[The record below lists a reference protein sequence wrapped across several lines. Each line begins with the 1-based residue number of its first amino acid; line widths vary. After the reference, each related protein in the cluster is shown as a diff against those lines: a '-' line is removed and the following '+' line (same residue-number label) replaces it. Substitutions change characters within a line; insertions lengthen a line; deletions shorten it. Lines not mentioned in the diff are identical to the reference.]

1 MTTNERI
8 EALER
13 TVQSLNEQLKG
24 EKTPL
29 PEWPQDGD
37 IYWCCNDGDVIRYN
51 WESDEFDN
59 KRKEFGNVFKTKQ
72 EAENYRL
79 RLLSMVNRW
88 RPAEGES
95 YYFWHLDKAVKKT
108 NFGNVYTLD
117 YYAYQLGRCFKTE
130 KEMIA
135 HRDLYKT
142 AWDALL
148 VFLWEESND

>member
-1 MTTNERI
+1 MTTEERI

-13 TVQSLNEQLKG
+13 TVQSLSEQGKI
-24 EKTPL
+24 ETKPL

-59 KRKEFGNVFKTKQ
+59 KRKEFGNFFKTKQ
-72 EAENYRL
+72 EAKNYRL

-95 YYFWHLDKAVKKT
+95 YYFWDAILDSVIVKET
-108 NFGNVYTLD
+108 NFGKVFTID

-135 HRDLYKT
+135 HRDLYKA
-142 AWDALL
+142 AWDA
-148 VFLWEESND
+148 LWEESND